1 MIAPPRLIVVVP
13 ARRASTRLPDKLL
26 LAESGRPLLVH
37 TLQQCAKAKLPDLVV
52 AAVDDSALHEIAQQ
66 AGFHSVM
73 TDPDLPSGTDRVW
86 AAAQEYPSAEFIVN
100 VQGDEAEIDPAV
112 IDLLCQALLDGSPT
126 ATLSAPLAY
135 EQRHDN
141 AAVKVVT
148 ALNGD
153 ALYFSRS
160 AIPFVRG
167 EDVGA
172 RLHIGIY
179 GFQRQSLQRFSEL
192 PPSPLEKCEKLEQL
206 RLLENGITMRVL
218 KCAHVGVGIDTR
230 QDYDMFLQRQSAS
243 LPDND

>member
-1 MIAPPRLIVVVP
+1 MSASPRLIVVVP

-52 AAVDDSALHEIAQQ
+52 AAVDDSALHEVALQ
-66 AGFHSVM
+66 AGFHAVM
-73 TDPDLPSGTDRVW
+73 TDSDLSSGTDRVW

-100 VQGDEAEIDPAV
+100 VQGDEAEIDPDV
-112 IDLLCQALLDGSPT
+112 IDLLCQALLDGAPT

-135 EQRHDN
+135 AQRHDN

-160 AIPFVRG
+160 AIPFVR
-167 EDVGA
+167 A
-172 RLHIGIY
+172 
-179 GFQRQSLQRFSEL
+179 
-192 PPSPLEKCEKLEQL
+192 
-206 RLLENGITMRVL
+206 
-218 KCAHVGVGIDTR
+218 
-230 QDYDMFLQRQSAS
+230 
-243 LPDND
+243 